1 MTMPVFKPRPKF
13 FGIRRQDLPARLPS
27 LSLPEEL
34 TGSLPD
40 VPVPIETASRKKLNL
55 SKSPLSTELSSSSLI
70 SEA

>member
-34 TGSLPD
+34 TGSLPE
-40 VPVPIETASRKKLNL
+40 VPVPIETA
-55 SKSPLSTELSSSSLI
+55 
-70 SEA
+70 